1 MYRTLFI
8 MKTWVVAILLLVIAW
23 MAIISSRS
31 SENSTAYIR
40 AIDPYQSQAD
50 LQQTK
55 NKLQDY
61 LNIPLAQPIG
71 LILRS
76 DAPLFLIPP
85 TYDTGTLW
93 TYIQSIQSQEQG
105 TPWDI
110 TSLVSLYS
118 TDHIFI
124 SSDQSHNYNNIED
137 FAQIDISISVAQ
149 SDSSSSWK
157 IGILS
162 VLLIVV
168 LLI

>member
-1 MYRTLFI
+1 M
-8 MKTWVVAILLLVIAW
+8 VIA
-23 MAIISSRS
+23 SSGDK
-31 SENSTAYIR
+31 ENSTAYIR

-61 LNIPLAQPIG
+61 LSMPLAQPIG

-76 DAPLFLIPP
+76 DTPLFLIPP

-93 TYIQSIQSQEQG
+93 YYIQSIQSQEQG

-110 TSLVSLYS
+110 TSLVALYS
-118 TDHIFI
+118 TDRIFV
-124 SSDQSHNYNNIED
+124 SSDQSHSYNDVED
-137 FAQIDISISVAQ
+137 FAGIDTSIQVVQ
-149 SDSSSSWK
+149 SDGPSSWK
-157 IGILS
+157 IGMLS
-162 VLLIVV
+162 VLLIIV